1 MCVLHP
7 PCLFVAWV
15 FYGPFTLEYLVLP
28 SSAFLPAAVRFAG
41 TSDTIPLWL
50 GSGGAR
56 RVVDCSQ
63 INRIELLLVWILEKD
78 RKFSEMR
85 ERKRQENPQK
95 RRVSKRQ
102 ENHQKMW
109 GRKRLENPQKMRVRK
124 RQEILRK

>member
-1 MCVLHP
+1 M
-7 PCLFVAWV
+7 
-15 FYGPFTLEYLVLP
+15 
-28 SSAFLPAAVRFAG
+28 
-41 TSDTIPLWL
+41 
-50 GSGGAR
+50 
-56 RVVDCSQ
+56 VDCSQ

-95 RRVSKRQ
+95 MRVSKRQ
-102 ENHQKMW
+102 ENPQKMW